1 MATIGSVLRLFS
13 ARTVE
18 LVVLLFAVL
27 GFMFVPLGKRT
38 GLEHARAVLSTGA
51 AVEAGQAL
59 YGTIL
64 RVGGELRRAWLPTA
78 ATPPDPVP
86 PQWRTKPGSCRL
98 RTAPAGPR
106 DAGAADVSL

>member
-1 MATIGSVLRLFS
+1 MLRLFS

-38 GLEHARAVLSTGA
+38 GFEHARAVLSTSA
-51 AVEAGQAL
+51 AVEAGQEL
-59 YGTIL
+59 YGAMV
-64 RVGGELRRAWLPTA
+64 RVGDRLRKAWQPTA
-78 ATPPDPVP
+78 ATPPGPVP
-86 PQWRTKPGSCRL
+86 AQWRGTRGSRRL